1 MDFTIRPA
9 LEQDLPA
16 IQRIYNR
23 EILEDV
29 NTWDIEAWSDVERR
43 AWFDEHAADPSS
55 PVVVAD
61 ADGTVAGFAYLSIY
75 RGKAGY
81 RFTRETS
88 VYVDPAFH
96 RRGVG
101 RALME
106 AQLATARTLGV
117 HALMALIEA
126 SNEASI
132 ALHAAFGFEI
142 IARKVEVGRKFG
154 RWLDSVEMELLLPV
168 QPSD

>member
-1 MDFTIRPA
+1 MGHRGG
-9 LEQDLPA
+9 
-16 IQRIYNR
+16 
-23 EILEDV
+23 
-29 NTWDIEAWSDVERR
+29 SDDERR

-106 AQLATARTLGV
+106 AHGDCAHLGV
-117 HALMALIEA
+117 HALMASPSRRRTRPA
-126 SNEASI
+126 SPSTPRLASV
-132 ALHAAFGFEI
+132 I